1 MMGAESDNV
10 KMRRIS
16 RKLSEHFAFLNSDWA
31 TLDSFKITR
40 LHCI

>member
-16 RKLSEHFAFLNSDWA
+16 RKLSEHFAFLNSM
-31 TLDSFKITR
+31 TEP
-40 LHCI
+40 H